1 MAVVENRE
9 LRLDGHT
16 MRDVRTGTDVYAVY
30 NMATETKWPFRRPE
44 QPCSFYC
51 GRDDNRT
58 PPVCLVTH
66 DSNTEE
72 QGISRNSFEA
82 FPICWSPA
90 EICYRSGNTLL
101 TGDEVGE
108 THIPSA

>member
-1 MAVVENRE
+1 MPQREIASRLVVAVVENRE

-58 PPVCLVTH
+58 PPVCLVAH
-66 DSNTEE
+66 DCNAKE
-72 QGISRNSFEA
+72 QAISRSCFEA
-82 FPICWSPA
+82 FP
-90 EICYRSGNTLL
+90 NLL
-101 TGDEVGE
+101 EPWLKSAIAAA
-108 THIPSA
+108 IPY